1 MATKTDVVAVVAKA
15 SDLTKK
21 NAAEIVDNV
30 FDAVDTLCQ
39 TEGKVT
45 IKGFGTFAMKIRAAK
60 KGRNPQTGEV
70 LQIAAKT
77 VMAFKESKAEK

>member
-1 MATKTDVVAVVAKA
+1 MSTKADVVAVVART

-30 FDAVDTLCQ
+30 FEAIDTLCQ

-45 IKGFGTFAMKIRAAK
+45 VKGFGTFAMKTRAAK
-60 KGRNPQTGEV
+60 QGRNPQTGEP
-70 LQIAAKT
+70 LTIASKT
-77 VMAFKESKAEK
+77 VMAFKQSNK

>member
-1 MATKTDVVAVVAKA
+1 MATKADVVAVVART

-30 FDAVDTLCQ
+30 FEAIDTLCQ

-45 IKGFGTFAMKIRAAK
+45 IKGFGAFAMKTRAAK
-60 KGRNPQTGEV
+60 QGRNPQTGEP
-70 LQIAAKT
+70 LTIAAKT
-77 VMAFKESKAEK
+77 VMAFKQSNK